1 MPSQPNIALETIRSL
16 ANDRQLETHQTGD
29 VIFSAGDP
37 GDCLYAVIEGRVS
50 IAWGKGIHETLEPG
64 DCFGFDVMV
73 DPQRIRY
80 CSATAASTVKLLP
93 LNREHFL
100 LAIQEFPMFAL
111 EILQEL
117 DGRLQRVKAGD
128 HPQG

>member
-29 VIFSAGDP
+29 LIFSAGDP

-50 IAWGKGIHETLEPG
+50 IEWGQGIQETLNPG

-73 DPQRIRY
+73 DPKRIRY
-80 CSATAASTVKLLP
+80 CSATAASAVQLLP
-93 LNREHFL
+93 LNRENFL

-111 EILQEL
+111 ETLQML
-117 DGRLQRVKAGD
+117 DERLRQVKASD